1 MVNEKVKRI
10 LAEVKKYLIENYGD
24 EIRHV
29 ILYGSHARGD
39 YNRDSDIDIL
49 IVVSD
54 EASPVEVEESLSD
67 LLLKYS
73 LMKTNSAQLG
83 DTREIV

>member
-1 MVNEKVKRI
+1 MNEKVKRI

-73 LMKTNSAQLG
+73 LMKTNSPQLG

>member
-39 YNRDSDIDIL
+39 YNRIPISI
-49 IVVSD
+49 
-54 EASPVEVEESLSD
+54 
-67 LLLKYS
+67 Y
-73 LMKTNSAQLG
+73 
-83 DTREIV
+83 

>member
-54 EASPVEVEESLSD
+54 EVSPVEVEESQAT
-67 LLLKYS
+67 YS
-73 LMKTNSAQLG
+73 
-83 DTREIV
+83 